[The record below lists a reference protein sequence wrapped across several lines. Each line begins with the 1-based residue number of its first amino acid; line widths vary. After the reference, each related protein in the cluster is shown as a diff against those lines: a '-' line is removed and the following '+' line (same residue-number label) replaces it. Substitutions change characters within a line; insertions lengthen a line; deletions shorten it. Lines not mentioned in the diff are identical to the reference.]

1 MTPEQK
7 KELVCRVL
15 KGLLEQSD
23 FAGAAGNLSEQIEW
37 REPGDTFKGRQGH
50 ALIRE
55 VLARKDRLFPEGLE
69 VRLHQV
75 HCDGDTVIVE
85 LTNRGRTY
93 SGRLY
98 ENEYCFVCDLEGERI
113 RRVTEYVDTYK
124 PKELLGML
132 GSAD

>member
-1 MTPEQK
+1 M
-7 KELVCRVL
+7 
-15 KGLLEQSD
+15 
-23 FAGAAGNLSEQIEW
+23 
-37 REPGDTFKGRQGH
+37 
-50 ALIRE
+50 IRE

-124 PKELLGML
+124 PKELLGTL
-132 GSAD
+132 GSAN

>member
-1 MTPEQK
+1 VLRGIFPNRLNGASPATP
-7 KELVCRVL
+7 
-15 KGLLEQSD
+15 S
-23 FAGAAGNLSEQIEW
+23 
-37 REPGDTFKGRQGH
+37 KGRQGH
-50 ALIRE
+50 ALIRA
-55 VLARKDRLFPEGLE
+55 VLARKDRLFPDGLE
-69 VRLHQV
+69 VGLHQV